1 MNLHAIKIPG
11 WIGVVLFMASCGDLQ
26 QKSDKGIE
34 VAQDMVGEPIEGN
47 HIVGE
52 PILSGNETSL
62 SMDDEN
68 QTIIEEGFVANGKRL
83 PLDENNYELVT
94 RMLPTS
100 GKIIP
105 EYFHKFFVYLSGFFE
120 IYFGLLI
127 LFKEERRFGSWGL
140 IALLICV
147 FPANLYLS
155 LSEQA
160 RESFSIAV
168 GNNEPIR
175 MVDALIRIPFQI
187 PLILCAYWYT
197 LDKPKRWFS
206 YLCIILFIPTI
217 YYFVNL

>member
-1 MNLHAIKIPG
+1 MIKEKTIESIKLFTIYIFSILYII
-11 WIGVVLFMASCGDLQ
+11 IGIKHF
-26 QKSDKGIE
+26 
-34 VAQDMVGEPIEGN
+34 QDPEPF
-47 HIVGE
+47 
-52 PILSGNETSL
+52 LSI
-62 SMDDEN
+62 M
-68 QTIIEEGFVANGKRL
+68 
-83 PLDENNYELVT
+83 P
-94 RMLPTS
+94 
-100 GKIIP
+100 KIIP

-127 LFKEERRFGSWGL
+127 LFKEERKFGSWGL

-147 FPANLYLS
+147 FPANLYLL